1 MDEDTLTLTFLISA
15 PAFFI
20 TSLLWHGLFPH
31 LISMAT
37 SGSIFYE
44 ILGIAG
50 IAYAVIGAIIIIIF
64 AFTLLIY
71 IFIFGVIF
79 FFPAYFI
86 YTMLGLEYS
95 LLLVAVLSAMA
106 ILYFIET
113 HTVSIEHYTIVV
125 NPHKRYIIKR

>member
-15 PAFFI
+15 PAFFV
-20 TSLLWHGLFPH
+20 TSLLWPGLFPH

-44 ILGIAG
+44 VLGIAG
-50 IAYAVIGAIIIIIF
+50 IAYTVIGAIIIIIF

-71 IFIFGVIF
+71 ILVFGVIF

-95 LLLVAVLSAMA
+95 LVLVAVLSAIA
-106 ILYFIET
+106 ILYFLET
-113 HTVSIEHYTIVV
+113 HTVSVEHYTIVV

>member
-1 MDEDTLTLTFLISA
+1 MDEDTLILTFLISA

-20 TSLLWHGLFPH
+20 TSLLWNGLFQH
-31 LISMAT
+31 LITMAT
-37 SGSIFYE
+37 SGNIFYE

-71 IFIFGVIF
+71 ILVFGVLF
-79 FFPAYFI
+79 FFPAYLI

-95 LLLVAVLSAMA
+95 LVLFAVLSAIA
-106 ILYFIET
+106 ILYFFET
-113 HTVSIEHYTIVV
+113 HTVSVEHYTIVV
-125 NPHKRYIIKR
+125 NPHRRYIIKR